1 MVATQVCEAL
11 DRMVEIPAGDL
22 AHSLEQLSR
31 QLDIQILYD
40 ADRLKGLKSPAIKG
54 SLTAQEAL
62 GQLLSGTAL
71 TFQGGGDSFLVM
83 PESLPRTTAA
93 PATADHAPPRATMEL
108 DELTVTGTHI
118 RGEVPVGAA
127 LSTYAREDVDRLGA
141 ASVDE
146 LARDMLE
153 NFSGADA
160 QATLN
165 TNGTVG
171 RLQQGAA
178 PNIFGGA
185 GFDLLGLGSGATLT
199 LLDGHRIAPGGLD
212 GSMVDVSLIPLSAI
226 DRIEVLTDGASAIYG
241 SDAVAGVVNLVSRR
255 AVVGDAQT
263 SVRYGR
269 STEGGAGELTASQ
282 LLGQAWS
289 TGNVLLDLDYA
300 DQQGLD
306 ASERAWIG
314 PEGGPYSLIPENRR
328 QSLFLVGTQTLGATA
343 LSFEGLTSYRNFRMS
358 GLQLSTSGFV
368 PNSEIGGGHA
378 NLQWAALTVD
388 QSLPAAWHLSGSA
401 TRSSMDQ
408 SRQAEEFPDGLS
420 GDHFNNILRVDSGV
434 TALDVFASGPAFRVP
449 SGNFRLALGAGFRSD
464 TFRGSAPSIEP
475 LPVVSQN
482 RTDLIGYGEAIAPL
496 FGEDWSFPGMRRLS
510 VSAAYRVDHYN
521 NVSASP
527 NAKWGVSWEPTAGL
541 TVRATQ
547 GTSFRAPLISQ
558 LYTPN
563 TAYTTLLPS
572 STPGDRP
579 TDALVINGGSQY
591 LLSETSRAL
600 TAGIDWTPVRWPW
613 IRSSLNYYNVTYRN
627 RIQSQNITAAPLEA
641 QPQLLP
647 LTFLNPSQDYVRSL
661 FSGPS
666 FQQDS
671 AGLGPS
677 GVTAL
682 ITNTLANEGV
692 TVEQGI
698 RFDGRYMVDGGR
710 PGRWTYLFSGN
721 YLLVDGTSF
730 QTYFPA
736 VANVTNTVA
745 EPPKFRLRTGVSWE
759 YRNMTADVTLNHTSA
774 YQNTLF
780 SPTQKVASWT
790 TADLALIASI
800 PDHPNAFWH
809 DLNVVLNVQNLAD
822 RRPPFL
828 EIPAGDIATG
838 RSAVPFDGTNA
849 SAVGR
854 YISIEFRTGWR

>member
-1 MVATQVCEAL
+1 
-11 DRMVEIPAGDL
+11 MVEIPAGEL
-22 AHSLEQLSR
+22 AQSLEQLSR

-40 ADRLKGLKSPAIKG
+40 ADRVKGLKSPAIRG
-54 SLTAQEAL
+54 FLTAREALDQLLTGTSLTIQ
-62 GQLLSGTAL
+62 S
-71 TFQGGGDSFLVM
+71 GGDSFLVT
-83 PESLPRTTAA
+83 PESPPPPTAA
-93 PATADHAPPRATMEL
+93 PAPAGHAPPRTTLAL

-118 RGEVPVGAA
+118 RGEIPVGAA
-127 LSTYAREDVDRLGA
+127 LSTYDRGDVDRLGA
-141 ASVDE
+141 ASVGE

-153 NFSGADA
+153 NFSGADSL
-160 QATLN
+160 ATLN
-165 TNGTVG
+165 TNGNVG

-178 PNIFGGA
+178 SNIFGGA

-212 GSMVDVSLIPLSAI
+212 GSMVDVSLIPLSMI
-226 DRIEVLTDGASAIYG
+226 DHVEVLTDGASAIYG
-241 SDAVAGVVNLVSRR
+241 SDAVAGVVNLVTRR
-255 AVVGDAQT
+255 AEEGGAS

-269 STEGGAGELTASQ
+269 STEGGTGELTASQ
-282 LLGQAWS
+282 LLGHAWS
-289 TGNVLLDLDYA
+289 TGDVLLDYDYA

-328 QSLFLVGTQTLGATA
+328 QSLFLVGAQNVGDTA
-343 LSFEGLTSYRNFRMS
+343 LSFEGLTSCRYFRMS

-368 PNSEIGGGHA
+368 PNSEVADGHA
-378 NLQWAALTVD
+378 DLQWASLTVD

-401 TRSSMDQ
+401 THSSIDQ
-408 SRQAEEFPDGLS
+408 LRQAEEFPNGLT
-420 GDHFNNILRVDSGV
+420 GDHFNSILRVDTGA
-434 TALDVFASGPAFRVP
+434 TALDVSASGPVLRLP
-449 SGNFRLALGAGFRSD
+449 GGNLRLAAGAGFRSD
-464 TFRGSAPSIEP
+464 TFRGSVPSIEP
-475 LPVVSQN
+475 LPAVSKN
-482 RTDLIGYGEAIAPL
+482 RTDLSAYGEEVVPVL
-496 FGEDWSFPGMRRLS
+496 GEDWSFPGMRRLS
-510 VSAAYRVDHYN
+510 LSLAYRVDHYDH
-521 NVSASP
+521 VSASP

-541 TVRATQ
+541 TVRGTQ
-547 GTSFRAPLISQ
+547 GTSFQAPLISQ

-572 STPGDRP
+572 STPGGKP
-579 TDALVINGGSQY
+579 TDALVINGGNQY
-591 LLSETSRAL
+591 LLSETSRSF

-613 IRSSLNYYNVTYRN
+613 IRSSWNYYNVTYRN
-627 RIQSQNITAAPLEA
+627 RIQAQNITAAPLDA

-647 LTFLNPSQDYVRSL
+647 LTFLNPSEDYVQSL
-661 FSGPS
+661 FNGPS
-666 FQQDS
+666 FQQDG

-682 ITNTLANEGV
+682 ISNTLANEGV

-698 RFDGRYMVDGGR
+698 RMDGQYTIDAGG
-710 PGRWTYLFSGN
+710 PGLWTYHFSGN

-745 EPPKFRLRTGVSWE
+745 EPPKFRLHTGISWQ
-759 YRNMTADVTLNHTSA
+759 YRHINADFTLNHASA

-780 SPTQKVASWT
+780 SPTQNVAAWT
-790 TADLALIASI
+790 TADLALIGNF
-800 PDHPNAFWH
+800 PDHPNGRWR
-809 DLNVVLNVQNLAD
+809 DLTLVLNIQNLAD

-828 EIPAGDIATG
+828 EIPAGDIAIG

-854 YISIEFRTGWR
+854 YFSLEFRARWR